1 MIATEAVGKT
11 FVEKAGDALFS
22 AIFPPQREER
32 IFLFLHTGGGERG
45 GFHRVFTWIPQKLW
59 NYVFYLRLGIDVG
72 GNFLHR
78 LSKGGVDTHFLVHL
92 L

>member
-1 MIATEAVGKT
+1 MGVVVGKT

-22 AIFPPQREER
+22 AIFPPQRKGG
-32 IFLFLHTGGGERG
+32 IFLFLHTGGGERS
-45 GFHRVFTWIPQKLW
+45 GFHRVSTWIPQKLW
-59 NYVFYLRLGIDVG
+59 NSVFYLRLGINVG

-78 LSKGGVDTHFLVHL
+78 LGKGGVYAHFFVHL